1 MCYVVKWIDLKFK
14 LKNKVYK
21 ERNIK
26 FYFCVIY
33 SLKNMKRYRDI
44 LEKKGYSIRM
54 VKWIYNKNK

>member
-44 LEKKGYSIRM
+44 LEKEGYSIRM